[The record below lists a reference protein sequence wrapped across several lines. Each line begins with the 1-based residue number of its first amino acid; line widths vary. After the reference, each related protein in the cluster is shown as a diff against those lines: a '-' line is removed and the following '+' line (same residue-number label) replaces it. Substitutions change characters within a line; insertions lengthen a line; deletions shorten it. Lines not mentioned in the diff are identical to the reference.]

1 MAETTPTAE
10 PTRRDFLFIATG
22 ATAAI
27 GVAAVAW
34 PFVAQL
40 APDAEVIAAGAPI
53 EVDLSPIAEG
63 QIVRVFWRDALI
75 FVRHRTAEENR
86 GGARD
91 AAIRSHRSGARC
103 RSRGRGAGAVAD
115 HLRAT
120 APISAVCLW
129 ISRVS
134 IAGWFCPVPWFRLR
148 YVRARPRRPGAD
160 QFCRFR
166 PTNSSMIRRSSSA
179 KRPDGFASDGPY
191 GGHASTSRRD
201 R

>member
-75 FVRHRTAEENR
+75 FVRHRTPRRSRRRKRRRYPISSIRSPMPIAWSR
-86 GGARD
+86 GG
-91 AAIRSHRSGARC
+91 SSG
-103 RSRGRGAGAVAD
+103 
-115 HLRAT
+115 
-120 APISAVCLW
+120 
-129 ISRVS
+129 
-134 IAGWFCPVPWFRLR
+134 
-148 YVRARPRRPGAD
+148 
-160 QFCRFR
+160 
-166 PTNSSMIRRSSSA
+166 
-179 KRPDGFASDGPY
+179 
-191 GGHASTSRRD
+191 
-201 R
+201 